1 MRYADEVLLCSLV
14 KMRWE
19 PGRWRIRCI
28 WSFRMVHMYDKE
40 KQYRDHVEIKLIYRE
55 GKKRCKEGQK
65 TAHFFLD
72 RLDQFPSSRFS
83 WIC

>member
-28 WSFRMVHMYDKE
+28 WSFRMVRMYGEE
-40 KQYRDHVEIKLIYRE
+40 KQYCDNVEIKLTYRE
-55 GKKRCKEGQK
+55 GKKDARKGRRRHIFILI
-65 TAHFFLD
+65 A
-72 RLDQFPSSRFS
+72 
-83 WIC
+83 